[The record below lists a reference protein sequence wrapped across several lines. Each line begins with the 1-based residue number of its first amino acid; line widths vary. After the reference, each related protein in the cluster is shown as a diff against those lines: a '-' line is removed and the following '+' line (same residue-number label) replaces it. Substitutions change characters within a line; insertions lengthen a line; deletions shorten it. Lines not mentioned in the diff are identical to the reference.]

1 MLDTLKTEETG
12 ADLPPGSLT
21 EQYLNIACEQAP
33 AVSQIL
39 KQYDGL
45 PLKAY
50 LTDLIPKRVRFLQ
63 PQSDLAEAV
72 FDYAEPLLGAST
84 AKKASDD
91 LLKSPTVLT
100 ANHHGVDYFSQ
111 SVQGSLLF
119 ALSKQLS
126 DDSITTVPIFSCGN
140 IPLDNLTYPLGLL
153 LYHVSDEGLSGIP
166 KKLPLFSNKYR
177 REMVSVS
184 GPFDRAMVQRA
195 ISRIDKMTDDREISS
210 TLTGPLH
217 DIFENDYCSPYVMD
231 LKSYSEQ
238 SVVLNN
244 RIFKRLFENSEK
256 APDIIYLELEKL
268 VHLLLKKDLDDPDSL
283 ANRVLFHQPLRKSV
297 FETLNQSKVC
307 WDMDKLIKRLNADLK
322 DPEVKK
328 SVKGCGT
335 LFFWGINNA
344 GRRVPLY
351 LENGHAD
358 QETLKGLDD
367 RGELYELSYTPQ
379 TIADALKENRLLPS
393 LFTSFMVLS
402 FARGVSCVGGYYQCE
417 YLPEIQK
424 KLVHALREYPE
435 YHSFAERVE
444 EVETRTYLSG
454 MQTVMSKIENNAL
467 VPSGPVEILAGGGL
481 SDNDIEQ
488 ILSLDVRDAH
498 LASLI
503 ETIPDVAPWT
513 LHGSDWKKHLA
524 QETFRILS
532 DKIVVK

>member
-1 MLDTLKTEETG
+1 MLDTLKTDEAGPDVTR
-12 ADLPPGSLT
+12 GSLM
-21 EQYLNIACEQAP
+21 EQYLDIACEQAP
-33 AVSQIL
+33 VISQIL
-39 KQYDGL
+39 EQYGSL
-45 PLKAY
+45 PLKSF
-50 LTDLIPKRVRFLQ
+50 LKDLIPKIIRPLQ
-63 PQSDLAEAV
+63 PRADLAEAV
-72 FDYAEPLLGAST
+72 FDYAEPLLGAPA

-91 LLKSPTVLT
+91 ILKSPTVLT

-119 ALSKQLS
+119 ALAKQLS
-126 DDSITTVPIFSCGN
+126 DHSITTVPIFSCGN

-153 LYHVSDEGLSGIP
+153 LYHVSDEALSEIP

-177 REMVSVS
+177 RKMVSVS

-195 ISRIDKMTDDREISS
+195 MGRIDKMIDDREISS
-210 TLTGPLH
+210 TLSAPLH
-217 DIFENDYCSPYVMD
+217 DIFENDYCSPSVMD

-244 RIFKRLFENSEK
+244 RLFKRMFENSEE

-268 VHLLLKKDLDDPDSL
+268 VYLLLKKDLDDPDSL
-283 ANRVLFHQPLRKSV
+283 ANRILFHQPLRNSV
-297 FETLNQSKVC
+297 FEALNQSKAC
-307 WDMDKLIKRLNADLK
+307 WDMDKLNKRLDADLK
-322 DPEVKK
+322 DPEAKK

-358 QETLKGLDD
+358 PGTLKGLDD
-367 RGELYELSYTPQ
+367 RGELFELPYTPQ
-379 TIADALKENRLLPS
+379 TITEALKENRLLPS

-417 YLPEIQK
+417 YLPEMQK
-424 KLVHALREYPE
+424 KLVHALREHPE
-435 YHSFAERVE
+435 YHGFAERVE
-444 EVETRTYLSG
+444 EVETRSYLSG
-454 MQTVMSKIENNAL
+454 MQTVMSKIEDNAL

-481 SDNDIEQ
+481 SENDIEQ
-488 ILSLDVRDAH
+488 IISLNVRDAH
-498 LASLI
+498 LASLT

-524 QETFRILS
+524 QETFRMLS